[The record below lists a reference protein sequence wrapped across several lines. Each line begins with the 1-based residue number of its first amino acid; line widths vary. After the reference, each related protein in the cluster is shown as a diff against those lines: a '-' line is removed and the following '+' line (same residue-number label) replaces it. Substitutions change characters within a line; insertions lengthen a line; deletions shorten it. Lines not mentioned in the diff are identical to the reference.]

1 MSETLTEDK
10 QTINTLDVSEGNLNA
25 IVDDGF
31 DVIEDSDATVLVTP
45 EEGRAVSNE
54 VPNSVLFEAP
64 VMKNELS

>member
-31 DVIEDSDATVLVTP
+31 DVIEDSEYRLYQKLKNKYEKGSRFDQ
-45 EEGRAVSNE
+45 AVMS
-54 VPNSVLFEAP
+54 
-64 VMKNELS
+64 